1 MSSSFSSS
9 AKLLLLLATV
19 AGAARITGTVTDS
32 SGQVL
37 EGVSVRLADSSTGT
51 SCDTMGSFVLDLP
64 DLSGQL
70 IFSHIGYEE
79 KRLNLTEGD
88 QPLHIVLE
96 TALLVAPAVTV
107 TGGRSAGDR
116 PLSFTNLDSDEL
128 ARRDQGQDLSRLLEG
143 TPGLVTMSYSGTQVG
158 YNEIRLRGFD
168 QKRVEVLVNGIP
180 LNDPEDHYVYWVDL
194 PDMGSSLEDVQI
206 QRGAGGSPYGG
217 SNFGGSVNMLTS
229 LGDTPGGN
237 HQLSLGSHGTRR
249 ASFSLSSGL
258 IDGHWQLEGRL
269 GRITT
274 DGYREETGVDMWS
287 YYLASRLLLGKAS
300 LRLNH
305 YDGHEVSH
313 VAWDGVEDSYLF
325 SLNGYEKNRRANSY
339 AIHNNSIDDFKQPH
353 TELFLSTPLP
363 DASELELTLYHVSG
377 EGFYETLKTGVDPLD
392 YGLELDGSPDI
403 VNRRW
408 IEKDQIGLTASNL
421 RELGFGQLE
430 FGLSGYT
437 YKADHF
443 GRVIQSDPMPVS
455 GLDGASYYLH
465 KTEKQKAGAWLRLQ
479 IPLGTFDLEGGMALQ
494 YSRYALRQLPRGS
507 FTPDLLNRFEDEH
520 TFVNPSIGLNWQPNR
535 AWRVY
540 TQLAFTQRE
549 PSRSEYWNAWQ
560 GPDDLG
566 VSPMFADSRML
577 ADGSLEWSNPL
588 VDPESMIDLE
598 LGASWSSSRARLSAN
613 LYWMELR
620 DEIVN
625 YGGVDEESPVKGNA
639 PRSHHAGI
647 ELEGLWKL
655 LDRASLGGN
664 LALSQNRIDELVIF
678 EEHYAAD
685 WSTSTVP
692 RDFSGN
698 PHALSPEIL
707 LNLWLDWQFGP
718 LHLRPGLQHTG
729 EQYLDN
735 SGDDNYLN
743 LDPALIDPAWLM
755 ADGSPVASKKLDAY
769 TLMSLEARLELK
781 TLTGLDLE
789 LRLQLEN
796 LLDSEY
802 ETGGYFNEWTD
813 LNGDWLYEPQ
823 RALYPGA
830 PRSWMLTMDWR
841 F

>member
-1 MSSSFSSS
+1 MSSSFFSSI
-9 AKLLLLLATV
+9 KLLLLLAAV

-32 SGQVL
+32 KGQSL
-37 EGVSVRLADSSTGT
+37 EGVSVRLAGSTQGT
-51 SCDTMGSFVLDLP
+51 SCDTKGGFILDLP
-64 DLSGQL
+64 DHPVELV
-70 IFSHIGYEE
+70 FSHIGYTE
-79 KRLNLTEGD
+79 KRVTLPEGTET
-88 QPLHIVLE
+88 LHVVLS
-96 TALLVAPAVTV
+96 TALLEAPPVTV

-116 PLSFTNLDSDEL
+116 PLSFSNLDSEEL
-128 ARRDQGQDLSRLLEG
+128 ARRNQGQDLTRLLDG
-143 TPGLVTMSYSGTQVG
+143 TPGLVSMSYSGTQIG

-217 SNFGGSVNMLTS
+217 SNFGGSVNMLTTLDDS
-229 LGDTPGGN
+229 PGGN

-249 ASFSLSSGL
+249 ASFRLSSGL
-258 IDGHWQLEGRL
+258 VDGRWQLEGRL
-269 GRITT
+269 GRITS
-274 DGYREETGVDMWS
+274 DGYREKTAVDMWS
-287 YYLASRLLLGKAS
+287 YYLASRLLLGRAS
-300 LRLNH
+300 LRINH
-305 YDGHEVSH
+305 YDGHEISH

-325 SLNGYEKNRRANSY
+325 GLNGYEKNRRANSY
-339 AIHNNSIDDFKQPH
+339 AIHDNSIDDFKQPH

-363 DASELELTLYHVSG
+363 DESELDITLYHVSG
-377 EGFYETLKTGVDPLD
+377 EGYYETLKTGVNPEDYALD
-392 YGLELDGSPDI
+392 FDANPDI

-408 IEKDQIGLTASNL
+408 IEKNQYGLTASNL
-421 RELGFGQLE
+421 RELAHGQLE
-430 FGLSGYT
+430 LGFTGYS

-443 GRVIQSDPMPVS
+443 GRVIHSDPLPAG
-455 GLDGASYYLH
+455 GLDGSMYYLH
-465 KTEKQKAGAWLRLQ
+465 KTEKQKAGVWLRLN
-479 IPLGTFDLEGGMALQ
+479 IPFGSFDLETGIAIQ
-494 YSRYALRQLPRGS
+494 YNSYSLRQLPRGS
-507 FTPDLLNRFEDEH
+507 FTADLLHRFEDEN
-520 TFVNPSIGLNWQPNR
+520 TFANPSIGLNWRPNR

-566 VSPMFADSRML
+566 VSPMFADSRTL
-577 ADGSLEWSNPL
+577 ADGSREWSNPL

-598 LGASWSSSRARLSAN
+598 LGASWSGSRARLSAN

-625 YGGVDEESPVKGNA
+625 YGGVDEESPIKGNA

-655 LDRASLGGN
+655 LDSASLGGN
-664 LALSQNRIDELVIF
+664 LALSQNRIDELVVY
-678 EEHYAAD
+678 EEHFAAD
-685 WSTSTVP
+685 WSSHTVR
-692 RDFSGN
+692 RDLSGN

-707 LNLWLDWQFGP
+707 LNLWLDWQLGA
-718 LHLRPGLQHTG
+718 LVLRPAVSHTG
-729 EQYLDN
+729 QQYLDN
-735 SGDDNYLN
+735 SGDDDYLN
-743 LDPALIDPAWLM
+743 LDPALIDPAWLN
-755 ADGSPVASKKLDAY
+755 ADGSPLASKKLDAY
-769 TLMSLEARLELK
+769 TLLNLEARLELRA
-781 TLTGLDLE
+781 LTGLDLQ
-789 LRLQLEN
+789 LRLQLDN
-796 LLDSEY
+796 LLNSEY

-830 PRSWMLTMDWR
+830 PRSWMLTIDWS